1 LPKNHKDISLFT
13 DLPVASPEP
22 QGFSPEQMI
31 RCDECL
37 RANPP
42 TRVACLYCGASLPES
57 AIATA
62 KQKPS
67 LRPLEKWEQGYNS
80 VLLKTPADLTEQS
93 MGEAADLLRLHL
105 PDLQRLIKSDLP
117 LPLAR
122 TAVSEEASLIKQTL
136 AGLGFETTTVSDS
149 ELGIDATPPV
159 RLRTIEML
167 SDEVTVHP
175 TSGDA
180 RTIAWQDITLIV
192 IGRLLSTQVELKER
206 KGRGSQTHIVDST
219 QTTADE
225 DVLDFYTRER
235 NGGWRILANNFDFSC
250 LAEAKKLMAR
260 QNFAQLRDLIC
271 ERALSAER
279 NELYNSLRRNLD
291 LVWPS
296 EQQTSSLGWR
306 RERAGR
312 YSKSDVA
319 TTTNEA
325 QFTRY
330 SRLCHFLKPNIP

>member
-1 LPKNHKDISLFT
+1 
-13 DLPVASPEP
+13 
-22 QGFSPEQMI
+22 
-31 RCDECL
+31 
-37 RANPP
+37 
-42 TRVACLYCGASLPES
+42 LYCGARLPES
-57 AIATA
+57 TIAAA
-62 KQKPS
+62 KQKPA

-80 VLLKTPADLTEQS
+80 ILLKTPAEIAEQS
-93 MGEAADLLRLHL
+93 MEEAADLLRLHL

-122 TAVSEEASLIKQTL
+122 TAVSEEADLIKHTL
-136 AGLGFETTTVSDS
+136 TGLGFETTTVSDS
-149 ELGIDATPPV
+149 ELGIDATPSG
-159 RLRTIEML
+159 RLRTIAVL
-167 SDEVTVHP
+167 PDEVTVHP

-180 RTIAWQDITLIV
+180 KAIAWRDITLIV

-206 KGRGSQTHIVDST
+206 KGRGSQTHIVDSM

-225 DVLDFYTRER
+225 DVLDFYTREK

-250 LAEAKKLMAR
+250 LGEAKKLMAR

-271 ERALSAER
+271 ERASSAER
-279 NELYNSLRRNLD
+279 NELYNSVRRNLD

-330 SRLCHFLKPNIP
+330 SRLRHFLKDI